1 MSVTTRAVRA
11 SFLLACLATFA
22 LSATA
27 ASLDP
32 SKMIGKWQ
40 FDREQSTDLS
50 PWSRC
55 ELTIVLDGDTLT
67 ITRDL
72 RGGRRTH
79 SDVIPLDINKEVNVV
94 PQGWWIGNRHI
105 GAYAPH
111 GGQQVIRAKTLDGGN
126 LLRLEKDFVL
136 ETSTGSRDINV
147 ISQYAISPDGATLTV
162 IDVRSTRPRPVVH
175 VFTRVTE

>member
-1 MSVTTRAVRA
+1 MSVTIRALRT
-11 SFLLACLATFA
+11 SLFLAAFAA
-22 LSATA
+22 LSLSAHA
-27 ASLDP
+27 ASLDA
-32 SKMIGKWQ
+32 SKFIGEWQ
-40 FDREQSTDLS
+40 FDRAQSTDLS

-55 ELTIVLDGDTLT
+55 QLIITQEGDTLT
-67 ITRDL
+67 ITRNL

-79 SDVIPLDINKEVNVV
+79 ADVIALDVTREVNIV
-94 PQGWWIGNRHI
+94 PQGWWVGNRHI

-111 GGQQVIRAKTLDGGN
+111 DGQQVIRAKTLDGGN

-147 ISQYAISPDGATLTV
+147 ISQYQISPDGDTLTV
-162 IDVRSTRPRPVVH
+162 IDVRSTRPRPVLH